1 MMRAISDGLEG
12 LVLKD
17 RKSVYEPGKRHWLKM
32 KKDYLDSGSMADTA
46 DLVVLGAYYGTGN
59 KGGMKSIFL
68 MGTLNEKT
76 NTWHTVTKVGNGFD
90 DKTLDKLQ
98 KSIDMVETKK
108 NSKAIPSW
116 LKVESSLMPDF
127 IVKDPKKSPVWE
139 ITGAEFSFS
148 KTHTADGIS
157 IRFPRVT
164 KVRDDK
170 SWKEA
175 TNLERL
181 KELFKLSK
189 EKTDVMD
196 MEDNDEDE
204 DEFKSPS
211 PKKNLKRSIDSDD
224 EASPKKK
231 KIEEKK
237 VVDTMVL
244 IDIFSEKSFFI
255 SNNVEKHQEIKR
267 YIVA

>member
-1 MMRAISDGLEG
+1 
-12 LVLKD
+12 
-17 RKSVYEPGKRHWLKM
+17 
-32 KKDYLDSGSMADTA
+32 
-46 DLVVLGAYYGTGN
+46 
-59 KGGMKSIFL
+59 

-116 LKVESSLMPDF
+116 LKVDSSLLPDF

-181 KELFKLSK
+181 KDLFKLSK
-189 EKTDVMD
+189 EKSDVMD
-196 MEDNDEDE
+196 EDDEDENE

-211 PKKNLKRSIDSDD
+211 PKKNLKRSVDSDN
-224 EASPKKK
+224 ETSPKKK
-231 KIEEKK
+231 KVDEKK
-237 VVDTMVL
+237 GAVVATTSGKSEKSENKQSTGVL
-244 IDIFSEKSFFI
+244 IDIFNAKSFFI
-255 SNNVEKHQEIKR
+255 SKNVEKHQEIKR